1 MNSDG
6 SVNAASAQDGHAG
19 LVDIL
24 VLALEE
30 LAAAGRADAACRFA
44 GRACA
49 TLRKKDS
56 KGWQRF
62 NTLLHRLSRYV
73 A

>member
-1 MNSDG
+1 MISDDPAH
-6 SVNAASAQDGHAG
+6 VTSAQNGHAG
-19 LVDIL
+19 LVNIL
-24 VLALEE
+24 IVALEE

-62 NTLLHRLSRYV
+62 NTLLHRLNRYV

>member
-6 SVNAASAQDGHAG
+6 SVHPASTQDGHAG

-30 LAAAGRADAACRFA
+30 LAAAGQADAACRFA

-56 KGWQRF
+56 NGWQRF
-62 NTLLHRLSRYV
+62 NILLHRLSRYV

>member
-1 MNSDG
+1 MISD
-6 SVNAASAQDGHAG
+6 SPVNAASAQDDHAG

-30 LAAAGRADAACRFA
+30 LVAAGRADAACRFA